1 MTFATL
7 ILIALGLSMDAF
19 GAAIGRGAA
28 VGRHAGLAD
37 ILKVGFLFGAFA
49 SLAPLIG
56 WAIGNAFYTLIE
68 AYDHWIA
75 FALLTVVGLKMVR
88 DGWVEAETNMGA
100 HGYRLLVIVI
110 AAIATS
116 VDAAAVGITLP
127 SFHVNVLFAASVIGF
142 VTFLASI
149 AGSYLGRFVGQQIGR
164 RAEVFGGILLIAIGV
179 RIVIEHTAGRV

>member
-7 ILIALGLSMDAF
+7 FLIALGLSMDAF
-19 GAAIGRGAA
+19 GASIGRGAA
-28 VGRHAGLAD
+28 VGRHVRLAD

-56 WAIGNAFYTLIE
+56 WTIGSAFYALIE

-75 FALLTVVGLKMVR
+75 FALLSVVGLKMVR
-88 DGWVEAETNMGA
+88 DGWIEAETNIVA
-100 HGYRLLVIVI
+100 HGYRPLVIVI

-116 VDAAAVGITLP
+116 IDAAVVGIMLP
-127 SFHVNVLFAASVIGF
+127 SFRVNVLFAASVIGF

-149 AGSYLGRFVGQQIGR
+149 AGNYLGRCVGRQIGR
-164 RAEVFGGILLIAIGV
+164 RAEVLGGILLIAIGV